1 MAVFNRVC
9 CPGCGQNHNVYKRDV
24 KEIICTHCK
33 AEIKISSREGNY
45 FIEHYF
51 NGRRKREKVGSS
63 RKLAETVL
71 AKRKVEIAEGKFL
84 DVNKSEKIKFEIF
97 GNEFINVHSK
107 VNKKSWQS
115 DRYNLN
121 SLGKFFGGKY
131 LYEIKVKDI
140 EDFKLER
147 SKTASPATVNRELA
161 TLKTLFNKAVLW
173 DKLKETPAKAVTFL
187 REPKGRVRFLER
199 EEIVKL
205 LSNCNKKLRPIVV
218 VALNTG
224 MRRGEILGLKWS
236 DVDLKRAILTLHDTK
251 NGEKREVYINE
262 QVKTALIRIPRNAQS
277 PYVFC
282 GSNGKPYQDVRKS
295 FWTALRKSDIKE
307 FHFHD
312 LRHTFASQLVMAG
325 IDLNTVRELL
335 GHKDIRMTLRYSH
348 LSASHKK
355 HAVDVL
361 GKKIDTF
368 WTLDG
373 DSKSKQNYDLSQVIG
388 NKQLMRSGT

>member
-1 MAVFNRVC
+1 MAVFNRVA
-9 CPGCGQNHNVYKRDV
+9 CPGCAQNHNVYKRDV
-24 KEIICTHCK
+24 REIICTHCK

-45 FIEHYF
+45 FIEYYF

-121 SLGKFFGGKY
+121 SLCKFFGGKY

-147 SKTASPATVNRELA
+147 SKTVSPATVNRELA

-205 LSNCNKKLRPIVV
+205 LSNCNKKLRPILVI
-218 VALNTG
+218 ALNTG

-277 PYVFC
+277 PYVLC
-282 GSNGKPYQDVRKS
+282 GSNGKPYQDIRKS

-388 NKQLMRSGT
+388 NKQLT